1 MDSETAGADAVTH
14 LMTVIDVKGIG
25 MSDFTAD
32 VLSFMKK
39 SGDTIETYYPPRTVV
54 RLVIVNAPYWFS
66 SVWGMIAKVLPESV
80 NKKVVTLRN
89 VSELDQF
96 IDPSQ
101 VISRPRCVF
110 YAVYY

>member
-1 MDSETAGADAVTH
+1 
-14 LMTVIDVKGIG
+14 MTVIDVKGVG

-66 SVWGMIAKVLPESV
+66 SVWSMIAKVLPEAIA
-80 NKKVVTLRN
+80 KKVIFCR
-89 VSELDQF
+89 SFGDLDEF

-101 VISRPRCVF
+101 VHS
-110 YAVYY
+110 